1 MNIMRYLF
9 ALIVFST
16 ITSPL
21 KAQKNLC
28 AHRHQVNRFMGIQK
42 ADESRSDSID
52 VTHISLDLDF
62 TQMNAFQISGT
73 CEISFEAL
81 LDNVNHLALDL
92 LEMEVSGV
100 TMNGADLNFD
110 YNSPLLVIN
119 FDESMNTGDGGVVNI
134 AYAGQPQ
141 GDASGWG
148 GFYFQ
153 NNHAFNLGVG
163 FDADPHNYGRVWFP
177 CFDNFVERSTFD
189 IQVLTNNGR
198 TAYCGGDLV
207 EQLVVG
213 QDSLLSRWSI
223 NQSIPSYL
231 TSIAVANYTHIE
243 DSFESIDNSSI
254 PIWLAALPEDTAQV
268 RASFINLVPCL
279 EGFENNYGAYRWDRV
294 GYVMVPFSSGAM
306 EHATNIAYPAAFANG
321 SLDYETLMAHEL
333 AHHWWGDLVT
343 CRRQED
349 MWINEGMA
357 SYAESLFL
365 EAVYGNDAYLES
377 VLDNHKDVLLYA
389 HERDGARLPVSGIG
403 HEHTYGDHVY
413 NKGAVIA
420 HNLRKVMGDEAYFE
434 AAKAFLDANQF
445 SDVSSLDM
453 QDFFQN
459 YTLKNL
465 GDFFNGWI
473 FQEGFPDFILKSW
486 STTQIDNST
495 DWNLQYSI
503 SQQNHYKPSL
513 IESQPM
519 FIEARG
525 FNGEY
530 FREEVALIGQ
540 NSIGS
545 INLPFQAKWVFL
557 DDISHTL
564 QASLSE
570 EQMISDDGITNF
582 NRAEF
587 RLDIDTPVES
597 PFWMRVENHWSTAE
611 SEEQENVYLS
621 DDRFW
626 RVLGDFPS
634 GLISTARIRYY
645 GNPDAGN
652 YFDPKFF
659 AVLTDLG
666 IPEDSLRL
674 FFRPLQSNVWQA
686 HPHELGVQGNN
697 TNYQGQI
704 EFPLSQAGD
713 YAWGIASDFV
723 GVEDKTQTQLRLFP
737 NPCGSDLNVSVN
749 KETAF
754 QVLNTSGQIV
764 LSGQTSERIDVSEL
778 AIGSYFLKMGDQ
790 LLTFIKQ

>member
-1 MNIMRYLF
+1 
-9 ALIVFST
+9 
-16 ITSPL
+16 
-21 KAQKNLC
+21 
-28 AHRHQVNRFMGIQK
+28 MGIQK
-42 ADESRSDSID
+42 AEESRSDSID
-52 VTHISLDLDF
+52 ITHVFLDMDF

-73 CEISFEAL
+73 CEISFEVL

-92 LEMEVSGV
+92 LEMEVSNV
-100 TMNGADLNFD
+100 SLNGTDLSFD
-110 YNSPLLVIN
+110 YTSPLLVIN
-119 FDESMNTGDGGVVNI
+119 FDETMNTGDSGIVLVE
-134 AYAGQPQ
+134 YAGQPQ

-189 IQVLTNNGR
+189 IQVLTNDGKR
-198 TAYCGGDLV
+198 AYCGGNLL
-207 EQLVVG
+207 EELVVG

-231 TSIAVANYTHIE
+231 MSIAVANYTHIE
-243 DSFESIDNSSI
+243 DSFESVDNANV

-279 EGFENNYGAYRWDRV
+279 EGFEHNYGEYRWDRV

-343 CRRQED
+343 CRTQED

-357 SYAESLFL
+357 SYAESLFR
-365 EAVYGNDAYLES
+365 ESVYGDEAYLES

-389 HERDGARLPVSGIG
+389 HVRDGARLPVSGIG

-420 HNLRKVMGDEAYFE
+420 HNLRQVMGDDAYFE
-434 AAKAFLDANQF
+434 AAKDFLEANQF
-445 SDVSSLDM
+445 MDVSSLDM
-453 QDFFQN
+453 QNFFQN
-459 YTLKNL
+459 YTTKNL
-465 GDFFNGWI
+465 SDFFNGWV
-473 FQEGFPDFILKSW
+473 FQEGFPDFILRSW
-486 STTQIDNST
+486 NTSAIENST
-495 DWNLQYSI
+495 DWSLQYWI
-503 SQQNHYKPSL
+503 SQQNHYTPNL
-513 IESQPM
+513 IQSHPVV
-519 FIEARG
+519 IEVRG
-525 FNGEY
+525 VDGEY
-530 FREEVALIGQ
+530 FREELTLTGQ
-540 NSIGS
+540 NTNGL
-545 INLPFQAKWVFL
+545 INLPFEAKWVFL

-570 EQMISDDGITNF
+570 EQMISDDGISNF
-582 NRAEF
+582 SRAEF
-587 RLDIDTPVES
+587 RLDIDTPVEN

-621 DDRFW
+621 NDRFW

-634 GLISTARIRYY
+634 DLAATARIRYY

-659 AVLTDLG
+659 AALTDLG
-666 IPEDSLRL
+666 VPEDSLRL

-686 HPHELGVQGNN
+686 HTYELGVQGNN

-713 YAWGIASDFV
+713 YAWGIAADFV
-723 GVEDKTQTQLRLFP
+723 GIEDKAQTQLSLFP
-737 NPCGSDLNVSVN
+737 NPCSIELNVSVN
-749 KETAF
+749 KEEAF
-754 QVLNTSGQIV
+754 QVLNTSGQMV
-764 LSGQTSERIDVSEL
+764 LSGQTNGRIDISEL
-778 AIGSYFLKMGDQ
+778 ATGSYFLKIGEE